1 MEEAIR
7 RFLAHIEQYRGA
19 TQNTLLAYG
28 TDLKQ
33 FDRVLSVSSDVDTF
47 PDKIT
52 QDSLTHYAGWLEQQ
66 GYRPATIS
74 RKMAAVRSF
83 LDYLEQE
90 EHFEGGFVPEALQSP
105 PNPRHEPTVLS
116 PEEVQSLLDA
126 PISVGSASALRDSAI
141 LTFIYETGF
150 RAAEVVALWTTD
162 IDLIFNAVRR
172 PPGRTET
179 RPLGAA
185 SSPIAQYLQQ
195 GRPHLIRNPMENRLF
210 LNHRG
215 NGLSRQ
221 GLWLVVKRWAA
232 VAGIDRDIS
241 PNTLRH
247 TRAKMLLDRG
257 MSRREVQK
265 FLGLSSPNA
274 IRVHRS
280 KVFEE

>member
-7 RFLAHIEQYRGA
+7 RFLAHIEQDRGA

-47 PDKIT
+47 PEKIT
-52 QDSLTHYAGWLEQQ
+52 QDSLIRYAGWLEQQ

-90 EHFEGGFVPEALQSP
+90 EHFEGGFVHYALRSP

-116 PEEVQSLLDA
+116 PEELQRLLDA

-141 LTFIYETGF
+141 LMFIYETGF
-150 RAAEVVALWTTD
+150 RAAEVVELWTTD

-172 PPGRTET
+172 PPGRITT

-185 SSPIAQYLQQ
+185 SSPIARYLQQ
-195 GRPHLIRNPMENRLF
+195 GRPHLIRNPLENHLF

-232 VAGIDRDIS
+232 VVGIDRDIS

-247 TRAKMLLDRG
+247 TRAKSLLDRG
-257 MSRREVQK
+257 MSRRDVQK

-280 KVFEE
+280 KVIEE

>member
-7 RFLAHIEQYRGA
+7 RFLVHLEQDRGA

-33 FDRVLSVSSDVDTF
+33 FDRVLSVSPEGDVF

-52 QDSLTHYAGWLEQQ
+52 KESLTHYAGWLEQQ

-83 LDYLEQE
+83 LDYLEQNE
-90 EHFEGGFVPEALQSP
+90 NFKGGFVQEALKSP
-105 PNPRHEPTVLS
+105 PNPRHEPIVLS
-116 PEEVQSLLDA
+116 PDELRRLLEA
-126 PISVGSASALRDSAI
+126 PTIIGSASALRDSAI

-150 RAAEVVALWTTD
+150 RAAEVVELWTAD

-195 GRPHLIRNPMENRLF
+195 GRPHLLRNPLENHLF

-232 VAGIDRDIS
+232 DVGIDRDIS

-247 TRAKMLLDRG
+247 TRAKTLLDRG
-257 MSRREVQK
+257 MSRRDVQK

>member
-7 RFLAHIEQYRGA
+7 RFLVHLEQDRGA

-33 FDRVLSVSSDVDTF
+33 FDRVLSVSPHGDTF
-47 PDKIT
+47 HDKIT
-52 QDSLTHYAGWLEQQ
+52 KASLTHYAGWLEQQ

-83 LDYLEQE
+83 LDYLDQNEN
-90 EHFEGGFVPEALQSP
+90 FEGSFVNEALKSP
-105 PNPRHEPTVLS
+105 PNPRHEPIVLS
-116 PEEVQSLLDA
+116 PDELQCLLEG
-126 PISVGSASALRDSAI
+126 PSVVRSASALRDSAI

-150 RAAEVVALWTTD
+150 RAAEVVELWTAD

-185 SSPIAQYLQQ
+185 SSRIAQYLQQ
-195 GRPHLIRNPMENRLF
+195 GRPHLLRNPLENHLF

-232 VAGIDRDIS
+232 DVGIDRDIS

-247 TRAKMLLDRG
+247 TRAKTLLDSG
-257 MSRREVQK
+257 MSRRDVQK

-274 IRVHRS
+274 IRVHRT

>member
-7 RFLAHIEQYRGA
+7 RFLAHLEQDRGA

-33 FDRVLSVSSDVDTF
+33 FERVLSVSQDADTF
-47 PDKIT
+47 PEKISK
-52 QDSLTHYAGWLEQQ
+52 DSLIHYAGWLEQQ

-83 LDYLEQE
+83 LDYLEGE
-90 EHFEGGFVPEALQSP
+90 EQFEGDFVHDALQSP
-105 PNPRHEPTVLS
+105 PNPRHEPAILS
-116 PEEVQSLLDA
+116 PEELQRLLDA
-126 PISVGSASALRDSAI
+126 PTNVGSASALRDSAI
-141 LTFIYETGF
+141 LTLIYETGF
-150 RAAEVVALWTTD
+150 RAAEVVSLWTTD
-162 IDLIFNAVRR
+162 IDLIFNTVRR
-172 PPGRTET
+172 PPGRTGT

-185 SSPIAQYLQQ
+185 LSSIARYLQQ
-195 GRPHLIRNPMENRLF
+195 GRPHLVRNSIEDHLF

-232 VAGIDRDIS
+232 AVGIDKDIS

-247 TRAKMLLDRG
+247 TRAKTMLDRG
-257 MSRREVQK
+257 MSRRDVQK

-280 KVFEE
+280 KASEE